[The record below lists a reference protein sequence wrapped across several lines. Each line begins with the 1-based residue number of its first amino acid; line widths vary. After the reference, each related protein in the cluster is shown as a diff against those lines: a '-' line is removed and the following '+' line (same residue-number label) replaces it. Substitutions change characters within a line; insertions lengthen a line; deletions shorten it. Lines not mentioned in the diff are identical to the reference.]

1 MSIWANVAAG
11 PTLPTD
17 TVDAVVVGGGPA
29 GWTAAIYLARACADT
44 VVLAGTA
51 PGGQLMDTGIVENFP
66 GFPEGIDGP
75 ELMARMREQA
85 ERAGARVLALDAD
98 NIRYATGGSPSA
110 ATPGRASAEAPDKA
124 RGFSPGT
131 SPGRALHEVVTA
143 EGTMRTRAIVLATGS
158 APRRLGLPGEIRPG
172 GESQPGGETQPGGEA
187 GTSDGAGTGGGAG
200 LGGGLGVAYC
210 AVCEAP
216 LFKGRDVA
224 VVGGGD
230 SAMEEVLA
238 LSRHARRVH
247 LLHRGDTFRATP
259 VLLGRVRALPHVEIG
274 TGRVVR
280 ALRRDTDGRLVGLS
294 VEHTATGMA
303 EHLAVQG
310 LFVAIGHEPRTRLA
324 DGFVTLT
331 ATGHL
336 HSTGPGGATE
346 LPGVFVAGD
355 VADDRFRQ
363 AVTAAG
369 AGCAAALEITR
380 YLEDVHA

>member
-11 PTLPTD
+11 PALPTD

-51 PGGQLMDTGIVENFP
+51 AGGQLMDTGMVENFP
-66 GFPEGIDGP
+66 GFPDGIDGP

-85 ERAGARVLALDAD
+85 VRAGATVFTVDAD
-98 NIRYATGGSPSA
+98 KIRYAVGGSS
-110 ATPGRASAEAPDKA
+110 PDMA
-124 RGFSPGT
+124 V
-131 SPGRALHEVVTA
+131 HEVVTA
-143 EGTMRTRAIVLATGS
+143 DGTVRTRAVVLATGS
-158 APRRLGLPGEIRPG
+158 APRRLGLPGEA
-172 GESQPGGETQPGGEA
+172 E
-187 GTSDGAGTGGGAG
+187 

-238 LSRHARRVH
+238 LAKHARRVH
-247 LLHRGDTFRATP
+247 LIHRGDSFRATP
-259 VLLGRVRALPHVEIG
+259 LLLKRVRTLPNIKISA
-274 TGRVVR
+274 GRVVR
-280 ALRRDTDGRLVGLS
+280 ALRRDDDGRLAGLS
-294 VEHTATGMA
+294 VERTATG
-303 EHLAVQG
+303 EVEDLAVQG

-324 DGFVTLT
+324 GGFLSLT

-336 HSTGPGGATE
+336 HATGPGGATAR
-346 LPGVFVAGD
+346 PGIFVAGD

-369 AGCAAALEITR
+369 AGCAAALETTR